1 MIIYVKDRS
10 VKVPRKRKR
19 KWIAI
24 NSTQIYRP
32 PPYRAPDH
40 SDIPSAMNELFKL
53 GLEKEQRLEKER
65 NNACQ
70 RYIYNKVRSG

>member
-1 MIIYVKDRS
+1 MIVYVKDRS
-10 VKVPRKRKR
+10 GKIPRKRKR
-19 KWIAI
+19 KWTVI
-24 NSTQIYRP
+24 NSSPIYRP

-53 GLEKEQRLEKER
+53 GLEKEQSNVR
-65 NNACQ
+65 Q

>member
-10 VKVPRKRKR
+10 MKVPRKRKR
-19 KWIAI
+19 KRIVI
-24 NSTQIYRP
+24 NSTPTYRP

-40 SDIPSAMNELFKL
+40 SEIPSAMNELFKL
-53 GLEKEQRLEKER
+53 GLEKEQMLEKEQ
-65 NNACQ
+65 NNVRQ

>member
-1 MIIYVKDRS
+1 MIVYVKDRS
-10 VKVPRKRKR
+10 GSTPRKRKR

-24 NSTQIYRP
+24 NSTPIYRP

-53 GLEKEQRLEKER
+53 GLEKEQHAPSPRW
-65 NNACQ
+65 
-70 RYIYNKVRSG
+70 IYNKASNS